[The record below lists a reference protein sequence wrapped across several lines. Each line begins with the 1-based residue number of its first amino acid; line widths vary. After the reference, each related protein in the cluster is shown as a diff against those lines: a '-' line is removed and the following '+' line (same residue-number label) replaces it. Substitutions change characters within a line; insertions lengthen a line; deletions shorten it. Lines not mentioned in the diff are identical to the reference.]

1 MSGRLH
7 TILALSF
14 AMAASVV
21 AADRSAASTTVYR
34 GICDASAAVAIDAD
48 RFVVANDD
56 KNILMAYRVGQPKG
70 EEALDLRDYL
80 KDKNSDLEG
89 AARIGDRI
97 FWIASHGRKANGE
110 FKPERRRFF
119 ATPVTG
125 GAPSKVEIPPLPPVE
140 NLLDQMIADERYKAL
155 GLEAASQKPSESRDG
170 LNIEGLA
177 ATPDGKLLIG
187 FRNPR
192 LAGLAIVAV
201 LENPAETIQGKPARF
216 GAPWRLALGGRGIRS
231 IERIGD
237 RYLIIA
243 GPHDDGAN
251 DGSDFRLY
259 AAPSVGDQPAALD
272 NVSFRGLFP
281 EAIFAMPDGS
291 IHILSDDGGVMVDGE
306 RCKDADKAKRSFRGQ
321 KLDLPASPK

>member
-1 MSGRLH
+1 MSGRLS
-7 TILALSF
+7 TIVALLF
-14 AMAASVV
+14 GMAAAVV
-21 AADRSAASTTVYR
+21 AANPGAAQTTVYR

-48 RFVVANDD
+48 RFVVADDD
-56 KNILMAYRVGQPKG
+56 KNILMAYRVGQSKG

-97 FWIASHGRKANGE
+97 YWIASHGRKANGE

-119 ATPVTG
+119 ATPVAS
-125 GAPSKVEIPPLPPVE
+125 GAPSKLEVPRLSPVE
-140 NLLDQMIADERYKAL
+140 NLVDRMIADERYKAL
-155 GLEAASQKPSESRDG
+155 GLEAALQNPAESKDG

-177 ATPDGKLLIG
+177 TTPDGKLLIG

-192 LAGLAIVAV
+192 PAGLAIVAV
-201 LENPAETIQGKPARF
+201 LENPLETIQGKPARF
-216 GAPWRLALGGRGIRS
+216 GAPWRPALGGRGIRS

-251 DGSDFRLY
+251 DGSDFALY
-259 AAPSVGDQPAALD
+259 AVPSVGEEPVAIEK
-272 NVSFRGLFP
+272 VSFKGFFP
-281 EAIFAMPDGS
+281 EAIFAMPDGA
-291 IHILSDDGGVMVDGE
+291 IHVLSDDGGVMVDGE
-306 RCKDADKAKRSFRGQ
+306 RCKDADKEKRSFRGQ